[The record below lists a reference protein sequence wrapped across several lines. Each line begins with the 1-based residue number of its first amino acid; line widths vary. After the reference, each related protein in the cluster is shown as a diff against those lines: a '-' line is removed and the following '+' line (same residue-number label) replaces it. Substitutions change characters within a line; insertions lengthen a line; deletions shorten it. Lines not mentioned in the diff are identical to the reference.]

1 MNLTKSSGSSSR
13 RPHQTGRAVGQKNG
27 SHTATPVDWLIDTGS
42 DYAVVWPMVG
52 NAFDVVNAIGVTA
65 SPTTGGG
72 GIQVVT
78 GITTEF
84 KVENRKGVA
93 LTVRSSKYVGIKSN
107 NAKSNILGMEQLAD
121 VGASVTWDPS
131 ANQGS
136 LTV

>member
-1 MNLTKSSGSSSR
+1 MNLTRSSGSSSR
-13 RPHQTGRAVGQKNG
+13 RPYQTGRAVGQKNG
-27 SHTATPVDWLIDTGS
+27 SYVAAPVDWLIDTGS
-42 DYAVVWPMVG
+42 DYAVVWRKVG

-84 KVENRKGVA
+84 KVEDGIGSV
-93 LTVRSSKYVGIKSN
+93 LTVQSTKYVGIKSN